1 MQVVSADGFS
11 VDYYNSY
18 KIVTNKI
25 ANETYVLYQCGTAP
39 PSADTIPAG
48 AKVFQIPLT
57 SISAPETVPY
67 AFLEILG
74 VDDRVNDVSTF
85 VTSACGQKILECGR
99 VGPDAMTLD
108 NNTMLEETVGPSI
121 DGLLTSA
128 AYSYPKS
135 FAFSAAQDPGVLN
148 RIEWIKFL
156 GTFFNLDKYAS
167 SIFDAIAQEYNEIKA
182 NATKAGEG
190 KDAPVIAWAS
200 HYLYET
206 DESYQLS
213 FAAYKDE
220 LTTDA
225 GAALVDFEALSKIPG
240 VRVSEFSN
248 TTLEFAWDGDKAG
261 SFATKEEAKTA
272 FLKALST
279 VDAIVD
285 ETYTMDSAK
294 YNLAAFQKEYNFTTQ
309 DVESMPWFTNK
320 LIFRQDGLISETN
333 GVDWFEGA
341 LAQPHKELSDV
352 VRIVNAARDP
362 SAPLSQDYTWLRQIE
377 EAPRVVNSN
386 ECERLSSC
394 EAEPTPI
401 CPFVAVCGDGSS
413 VLLTS
418 GTDEDDAQCTY
429 EACPLVA
436 SQTNTAQ
443 MAAPAVIVL
452 TVLIVFVEALI
463 NFC

>member
-1 MQVVSADGFS
+1 MQVLNAQGFT
-11 VDYYNSY
+11 VDYYSSY
-18 KIVTNKI
+18 KVVTNKI
-25 ANETYVLYQCGTAP
+25 ANETYVLYQCGTSP
-39 PSADTIPAG
+39 PPAADIPQG

-67 AFLEILG
+67 TFLEILG
-74 VDDRVNDVSTF
+74 VDDRVNDVSPY
-85 VTSACGQKILECGR
+85 VTSACGQKIKECGR
-99 VGPDAMTLD
+99 VGPDAMALD
-108 NNTMLEETVGPSI
+108 NNTMLEETVGPSV

-135 FAFSAAQDPGVLN
+135 FAFSAQDPGVLN

-156 GTFFNLDKYAS
+156 GTFFNLDKYANTV
-167 SIFDAIAQEYNEIKA
+167 FDTIVQEYNQIKA
-182 NATKAGEG
+182 SAATAGEG
-190 KDAPVIAWAS
+190 KTAPVVAWAT
-200 HYLYET
+200 HYLYEK

-225 GAALVDFEALSKIPG
+225 GGSLLDFEALSKIPG

-248 TTLEFAWDGDKAG
+248 TTLEFAWDGKKTG
-261 SFATKEEAKTA
+261 SFATKEEAKAA
-272 FLKALST
+272 FLNALST
-279 VDAIVD
+279 VDAVVD
-285 ETYTMDSAK
+285 ETYTEDSSK
-294 YNLAAFQKEYNFTTQ
+294 YNLAAFQKEYNLTTE
-309 DVESMPWFTNK
+309 DVQNMPWFTNK
-320 LIFRQDGLISETN
+320 LIFREDGLISETN

-341 LAQPHKELSDV
+341 LARPDKELSDILRV
-352 VRIVNAARDP
+352 ITAARDP
-362 SAPLSQDYTWLRQIE
+362 TAPLPQNYTWVRQIE
-377 EAPRVVNSN
+377 EAPHVVNSD

-394 EAEPTPI
+394 TAEPTPI

-418 GTDEDDAQCTY
+418 GTDENDTQCTY
-429 EACPLVA
+429 EACPLVP

>member
-1 MQVVSADGFS
+1 MGFKI
-11 VDYYNSY
+11 DYYNSY
-18 KIVTNKI
+18 KIVTNEI
-25 ANETYVLYQCGTAP
+25 ANETYVLYQCGSNP
-39 PSADTIPAG
+39 PPADAIPEG

-67 AFLEILG
+67 AFLEILRL
-74 VDDRVNDVSTF
+74 DDRVNDVSPY

-99 VGPDAMTLD
+99 VGPDALALD
-108 NNTMLEETVGPSI
+108 NTTMLEETVGSSV

-148 RIEWIKFL
+148 RIEWLKFL
-156 GTFFNLDKYAS
+156 GAFFNLDKYAS
-167 SIFDAIAQEYNEIKA
+167 SVYDTIVKEYNEVKSA
-182 NATKAGEG
+182 AAESGEG
-190 KDAPVIAWAS
+190 KKTPVVAWAS
-200 HYLYET
+200 HYLYDT

-213 FAAYKDE
+213 FADYKRE

-225 GAALVDFEALSKIPG
+225 GAALLDFDALLDIPG
-240 VRVSEFSN
+240 VRTSAFSN
-248 TTLEFAWDGDKAG
+248 TTLEFAWDGAEGG
-261 SFATKEEAKTA
+261 SFATKEEAKAA
-272 FLKALST
+272 FLEALST
-279 VDAIVD
+279 VDAVID
-285 ETYTMDSAK
+285 ETYTPEPST
-294 YNLAAFQKEYNFTTQ
+294 YNLAAFLKEYGFSQ
-309 DVESMPWFTNK
+309 SELESMPWFTNE
-320 LIFRQDGLISETN
+320 LIFRQDGLISETG

-341 LAQPHKELSDV
+341 LARPDKELSDV
-352 VRIVNAARDP
+352 LRIVTAAREAP
-362 SAPLSQDYTWLRQIE
+362 ESATPLSQEYTWLRQIE
-377 EAPRVVNSN
+377 EAPRVVNSE
-386 ECERLSSC
+386 ECERLDKC
-394 EAEPTPI
+394 TDEPTPI

-418 GTDEDDAQCTY
+418 DTSKGNDQCSY
-429 EACPLVA
+429 DACPLVD